1 MSTHP
6 GAHRKVEGSGVHVH
20 EINQQSDDEEIEIVS
35 PNLLSARTFVHKK
48 EECHA
53 RAQERWEEVSIH
65 LMQRRMSNGG
75 KGRKITINASGLTC
89 VTYEGYLRQEFL
101 ENPFD
106 LGLFETSRRTD
117 PCDMHRRFPGT
128 LLSDMVVEGS
138 LQKKRLPDYR
148 AYRGLC
154 ACACDC
160 FSCAKCCRVARK
172 KTYHIMDIVTNTDV
186 YEQSACISLIA
197 IPLPST
203 K

>member
-1 MSTHP
+1 MYDPHLSLSLTNDPHLSQMSTHP
-6 GAHRKVEGSGVHVH
+6 GAHRKVQGSGVHVH
-20 EINQQSDDEEIEIVS
+20 GINQQSDDEEIVS
-35 PNLLSARTFVHKK
+35 PNLLEARTFVHKK

-101 ENPFD
+101 ENAFD
-106 LGLFETSRRTD
+106 LCLFETSRRTD
-117 PCDMHRRFPGT
+117 PCNMHRRFPGT

-148 AYRGLC
+148 AYCGLC
-154 ACACDC
+154 SCAFVC
-160 FSCAKCCRVARK
+160 FSCAQLVQLHIVGRK
-172 KTYHIMDIVTNTDV
+172 KT
-186 YEQSACISLIA
+186 
-197 IPLPST
+197 
-203 K
+203 